1 MRAVNVQSVERAA
14 KLLAADSDYMH
25 LAISRGRQDSRS
37 SAASSSRSGPG
48 SGTYRAPSGAL

>member
-25 LAISRGRQDSRS
+25 LAHLAGTTGLALFSRFVLS
-37 SAASSSRSGPG
+37 
-48 SGTYRAPSGAL
+48 